1 MAREGRHWRPCN
13 SCGIMLRSVRSR
25 RQDRRAQDETVGEGL
40 RPKARSELR
49 RRDMLRLLG
58 FTESGGA
65 IVRSEKKGESPFLA
79 SYFLVETPFSDEEK
93 VTRNKALV
101 LIHEISVQGQQ
112 GPYKTFSQVKNVLR
126 AIAAKKFET
135 KIGQAVDQAVE
146 EVEREAILE

>member
-1 MAREGRHWRPCN
+1 
-13 SCGIMLRSVRSR
+13 
-25 RQDRRAQDETVGEGL
+25 
-40 RPKARSELR
+40 
-49 RRDMLRLLG
+49 MLRLLG

-126 AIAAKKFET
+126 AIAAKKF
-135 KIGQAVDQAVE
+135 
-146 EVEREAILE
+146 